1 LRKKDFGS
9 VSFGVFILTLA
20 LNARAGAFFVLPLL
34 ILWGAMW
41 QEKIRFSFK
50 HFGVLAIFVLLGFLV
65 NFLVFKSFSV
75 PEAIPFSNF
84 GPTLYGMVTGYRG
97 WQSFYGDH
105 PGAPEQVALSLS
117 MKIFLNSPG
126 TFIAS
131 VLKAYQDFINPLRFF
146 SFLSLPDEQMVP
158 TAYLL
163 TILTLVGLWKLVR
176 YRNTLFA
183 RMILLVFAGII
194 LSVPFVPPIDDGIR
208 AMTATTSFLA
218 ILVGLPF
225 VRHEQLG
232 FDGVESIRARTK
244 FNGLNFISSVVILL
258 IVIGWVGLKINPK
271 VASPELSCNPG
282 ETPIIIPI
290 SGGSYINV
298 IPKKESAIS
307 LIPNIRPDD
316 LQKNLA
322 HYAPISLRAVFQKL
336 QVGQTMMLG
345 LNLADHPSSQL
356 IWLIVPTD
364 LVQNFN
370 GINTFCAVPTHQKE
384 LDQELYIERTVKNIF
399 IMP

>member
-1 LRKKDFGS
+1 
-9 VSFGVFILTLA
+9 
-20 LNARAGAFFVLPLL
+20 
-34 ILWGAMW
+34 M
-41 QEKIRFSFK
+41 
-50 HFGVLAIFVLLGFLV
+50 
-65 NFLVFKSFSV
+65 
-75 PEAIPFSNF
+75 PFSNF

-105 PGAPEQVALSLS
+105 PGAPEQVAFSLS
-117 MKIFLNSPG
+117 MKIFLNSPS
-126 TFIAS
+126 TFLVS

-146 SFLSLPDEQMVP
+146 SFLYLPDEQMVP

-163 TILTLVGLWKLVR
+163 TILTLVGLWKLVK

-183 RMILLVFAGII
+183 RMILLVFSGII

-298 IPKKESAIS
+298 IAKKESAIS

-322 HYAPISLRAVFQKL
+322 HYAPISLRVVFQKL

-345 LNLADHPSSQL
+345 LNLADHRSSQL
-356 IWLIVPTD
+356 IWLIAPTD

-370 GINTFCAVPTHQKE
+370 GINTFCAVPTRQKE
-384 LDQELYIERTVKNIF
+384 LDQELLIERTVKNIF